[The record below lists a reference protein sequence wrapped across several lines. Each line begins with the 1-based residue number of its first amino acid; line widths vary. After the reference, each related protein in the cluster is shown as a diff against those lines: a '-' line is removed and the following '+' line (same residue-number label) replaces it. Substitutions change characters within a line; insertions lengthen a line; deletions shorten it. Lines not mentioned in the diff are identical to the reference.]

1 MQLRPSSVFMGP
13 ATCLIPSLGC
23 FSALKLSM
31 LKMKLLVLHRSVLPT
46 SILPKSVKGNFTHSI
61 AHLKA
66 SNIVFLFFTS
76 NVLTR
81 SIQPPKYFLNPYTLL
96 QLNHLRHLV
105 WPHLLLGQLT
115 HVFVS
120 TTCLISFHSPNNILV
135 EPAAAAAA
143 KLLQSCPT
151 LCDPIDGSP
160 PGSPIPG
167 ILKARTLEWV
177 VISFSN
183 G

>member
-1 MQLRPSSVFMGP
+1 MGP

-135 EPAAAAAA
+135 EPAAAAA

-167 ILKARTLEWV
+167 ILQARTLEWV
-177 VISFSN
+177 AISFSN
-183 G
+183 A